1 MLGIKTYKDLQLEK
15 EIIEDRIEQ
24 LKQNQKLLAK
34 ELRGPVDIAAID
46 YSKDK
51 GVGITPRQLEGVLVE
66 TMQLDSMIYLEE
78 ERLKNTIRTIQ
89 KIDARLQQL
98 EGLHYRRYGLY
109 SRRRNKISKQI
120 VHLYNFIKQMSIE
133 KLLKDKKQELEKKKS
148 WKERIIENFARNP
161 LLCTRC
167 KTEKILWKIWHKDY
181 GLIYDIKET
190 KNVEDISYES
200 FSGTPLCRKI
210 IQISLF

>member
-51 GVGITPRQLEGVLVE
+51 GVGITPRPLEDVLAE

-98 EGLHYRRYGLY
+98 EGLHYKVAYMKEVEKKSLQEIADELDY
-109 SRRRNKISKQI
+109 SLDYVKKISA
-120 VHLYNFIKQMSIE
+120 S
-133 KLLKDKKQELEKKKS
+133 LK
-148 WKERIIENFARNP
+148 
-161 LLCTRC
+161 
-167 KTEKILWKIWHKDY
+167 
-181 GLIYDIKET
+181 
-190 KNVEDISYES
+190 
-200 FSGTPLCRKI
+200 
-210 IQISLF
+210 